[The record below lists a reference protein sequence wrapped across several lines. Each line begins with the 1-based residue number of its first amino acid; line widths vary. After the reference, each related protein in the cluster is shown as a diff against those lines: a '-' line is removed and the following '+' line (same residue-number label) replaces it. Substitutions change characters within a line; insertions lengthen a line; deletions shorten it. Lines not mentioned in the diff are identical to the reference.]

1 MITMNMLS
9 IMNRF
14 ILFSYVI
21 FNLNICMQAQELQP
35 ITLNAP
41 DKTRGLSVMEAL
53 SVRASVREWSEEKL
67 NQL

>member
-1 MITMNMLS
+1 
-9 IMNRF
+9 
-14 ILFSYVI
+14 
-21 FNLNICMQAQELQP
+21 MQAQELQP

-53 SVRASVREWSEEKL
+53 SVRASAREWSEEKL